1 MQAMQIYDYL
11 FFHRHHAQV
20 FRVKTVQSVFPITV
34 KINIIATAL
43 PATVEDIAKQVRS
56 GSFSVKI
63 LRNIESTLQTENL
76 NSQTF
81 TAVIHLYLKSS

>member
-1 MQAMQIYDYL
+1 M
-11 FFHRHHAQV
+11 
-20 FRVKTVQSVFPITV
+20 QSVFPIAV

-63 LRNIESTLQTENL
+63 LKNIESTLQTENL
-76 NSQTF
+76 KTPKRSLQLYT
-81 TAVIHLYLKSS
+81 VYLKSS